1 MMGCQV
7 EKERRIKYIFVI
19 VSIFQLANIPLQGTG
34 VYLKPNLNVQF
45 LPEDHLP
52 TPIISRATNSTPG
65 PCETPVNLSIQ
76 TLPNLFLFAV
86 VEKQKRQ

>member
-1 MMGCQV
+1 MMDCQV
-7 EKERRIKYIFVI
+7 EKERRIKYIYVI